1 VLRASIKIKRV
12 PSTELR
18 EKLRSRLRQVRG
30 NTVVLVEDGRQS
42 AAYLVDKKFLDSL
55 VEERESLLATL
66 EILADRKLTDRLL
79 SQAKIIDEDV
89 AAGRLLASI

>member
-1 VLRASIKIKRV
+1 MLRASIKIKRV
-12 PSTELR
+12 TSTELR
-18 EKLRSRLRQVRG
+18 EKLRSRLLQVRG

-66 EILADRKLTDRLL
+66 EILPDRKLTDRFLR
-79 SQAKIIDEDV
+79 QAKIIDEDV